1 MKLCVFILF
10 FSFQQ
15 QIYGRARH
23 AIDDN
28 LEDGED
34 MKVLRGDA
42 VRAGEEEENK
52 WFKAISPATLDKLI
66 TEMNSMN
73 RWFAKVVKYW
83 DDFTAGNNGAS
94 VLEKEGKGIRDGT
107 EEVEVDG
114 KMVEEEAVGEDGA
127 STPEGPEFGGDDSQ
141 IIDNGGVEE
150 KSGDGEEKPYD
161 EEKKKD
167 DEEEIH
173 KGDGEEKP
181 YDMGDEKPYDMGDE
195 KPYDM
200 GDEKPYDEKTEENK
214 EEKQEKQDKE
224 ESDKKSEDDKK
235 SDEKGTADDE
245 EKGKDEEDKKSES
258 EEARRRR
265 RRRF

>member
-28 LEDGED
+28 LEDGDD
-34 MKVLRGDA
+34 MNLLRGDA

-52 WFKAISPATLDKLI
+52 WFKAISPTTLDKLI

-94 VLEKEGKGIRDGT
+94 VLEKEGKGIKDGT
-107 EEVEVDG
+107 ELEVVVD
-114 KMVEEEAVGEDGA
+114 GEDGA
-127 STPEGPEFGGDDSQ
+127 STSEGPMFGGDDTQ
-141 IIDNGGVEE
+141 IVDGGEEE
-150 KSGDGEEKPYD
+150 KSGDGEEKTYD
-161 EEKKKD
+161 EEKPKD
-167 DEEEIH
+167 NEEEKS

-195 KPYDM
+195 KPYD
-200 GDEKPYDEKTEENK
+200 EKTEEHK
-214 EEKQEKQDKE
+214 EEKDEKEDKE

-235 SDEKGTADDE
+235 SDEKSTADDE
-245 EKGKDEEDKKSES
+245 EKGKDEEDKKSEN

>member
-34 MKVLRGDA
+34 MNLLRGDA
-42 VRAGEEEENK
+42 VRGGEEVENK

-94 VLEKEGKGIRDGT
+94 VLEKEGRGITVD
-107 EEVEVDG
+107 VE
-114 KMVEEEAVGEDGA
+114 MEAQEEEGGDGA
-127 STPEGPEFGGDDSQ
+127 STSEGPEINPFGGDGKASTDPWG
-141 IIDNGGVEE
+141 IDEGKDE
-150 KSGDGEEKPYD
+150 KSGDED
-161 EEKKKD
+161 EEKTKD
-167 DEEEIH
+167 DEEEKS
-173 KGDGEEKP
+173 KGDG
-181 YDMGDEKPYDMGDE
+181 GE

-200 GDEKPYDEKTEENK
+200 GDEKPYDENK
-214 EEKQEKQDKE
+214 EEKEDKE
-224 ESDKKSEDDKK
+224 ESDKKSEDDEQ
-235 SDEKGTADDE
+235 SDEKRTADDE
-245 EKGKDEEDKKSES
+245 EKSKDEEDKKSEK

-265 RRRF
+265 RRF

>member
-34 MKVLRGDA
+34 MNLLRGDA
-42 VRAGEEEENK
+42 VRGGEEVENK

-94 VLEKEGKGIRDGT
+94 VLEKEGRGITVD
-107 EEVEVDG
+107 VE
-114 KMVEEEAVGEDGA
+114 MEAQEEEGGDGA
-127 STPEGPEFGGDDSQ
+127 STSEGPEINPFGGDGKASTDPWG
-141 IIDNGGVEE
+141 IDEGKDE
-150 KSGDGEEKPYD
+150 KSGDED
-161 EEKKKD
+161 EEKTKD
-167 DEEEIH
+167 DEEEKS
-173 KGDGEEKP
+173 KGDG
-181 YDMGDEKPYDMGDE
+181 GE

-200 GDEKPYDEKTEENK
+200 GDEKPYDENK
-214 EEKQEKQDKE
+214 EEKENKDEKEEKE
-224 ESDKKSEDDKK
+224 ESDKKSEDDEQ
-235 SDEKGTADDE
+235 SDEKRTADDE
-245 EKGKDEEDKKSES
+245 EKSKDEEDKKSEK

-265 RRRF
+265 RRF

>member
-1 MKLCVFILF
+1 MGINCPFVARIQLSMKLCVFILF

-94 VLEKEGKGIRDGT
+94 VLEKEGRGIRDGA
-107 EEVEVDG
+107 EMEAQEG
-114 KMVEEEAVGEDGA
+114 KEGDSLLINGNVVPGA
-127 STPEGPEFGGDDSQ
+127 STSAGSEINPFGGDGKASTDPWG
-141 IIDNGGVEE
+141 IDEGKEE
-150 KSGDGEEKPYD
+150 KSGDED
-161 EEKKKD
+161 EEKTTD
-167 DEEEIH
+167 DEEEKS
-173 KGDGEEKP
+173 KG
-181 YDMGDEKPYDMGDE
+181 
-195 KPYDM
+195 
-200 GDEKPYDEKTEENK
+200 
-214 EEKQEKQDKE
+214 
-224 ESDKKSEDDKK
+224 
-235 SDEKGTADDE
+235 
-245 EKGKDEEDKKSES
+245 
-258 EEARRRR
+258 
-265 RRRF
+265 

>member
-1 MKLCVFILF
+1 
-10 FSFQQ
+10 
-15 QIYGRARH
+15 
-23 AIDDN
+23 
-28 LEDGED
+28 

-52 WFKAISPATLDKLI
+52 WFKPISPATLDKLI

-141 IIDNGGVEE
+141 IIDNRGVDE
-150 KSGDGEEKPYD
+150 KSGDGEEKHYD

-173 KGDGEEKP
+173 KGE
-181 YDMGDEKPYDMGDE
+181 GDEKPYDMGDE

-214 EEKQEKQDKE
+214 EEKSDKQDKE